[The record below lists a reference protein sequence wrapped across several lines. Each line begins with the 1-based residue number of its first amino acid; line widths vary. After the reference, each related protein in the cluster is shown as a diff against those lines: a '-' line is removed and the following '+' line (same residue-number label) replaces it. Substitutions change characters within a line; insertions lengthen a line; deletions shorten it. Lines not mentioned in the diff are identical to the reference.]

1 MRRWDR
7 ILLMTACVMAVVI
20 VGANFLLLMEQ
31 GKTEGRRYRVEA
43 NRVVE
48 KIREK
53 GLSDVKTSEYETIT
67 EVVPLSSMADR
78 EKSFFEGE
86 GEDYLIRE
94 VNGTYYRIEYR
105 SDVPESPGHTI
116 VVMNFV
122 LAAMSLFLLGVLF
135 FIRQK
140 ILKPFSSLV
149 EVPYELS
156 KGNLAVPMKENKS
169 RYFGRF
175 VWGLDL
181 LRENLEE
188 QKKKELKLQKEKKT
202 LILSISHDIKTP
214 LSAIKLYAKAL
225 SKGLYPEREKQNEIA
240 VHINQKADEIEG
252 FVSQIVQA
260 SRGDFLQFE
269 IVSGEFYLSEL
280 LSQVKEHYKEQQ
292 ELLRIPF
299 EIGDYADC
307 LIKGD
312 LDRGV
317 EVLQNIMENALKYGD
332 GEVLQMEITRE
343 EDCQL
348 VTVRNSGC
356 QLQEHELPHIFESFW
371 RGSNAKKNEG
381 SGLGLYICRQM
392 MRKMDGEV
400 YAEMK
405 DGMMCVTA
413 VFRMV

>member
-105 SDVPESPGHTI
+105 SDVPESSGHTI

-122 LAAMSLFLLGVLF
+122 LAAMSFFLLGVLF

>member
-156 KGNLAVPMKENKS
+156 KGNLAVPMKENKN

-188 QKKKELKLQKEKKT
+188 QKKKELTLQKEKKT

-214 LSAIKLYAKAL
+214 PFCYQAVCQSAGKRLV
-225 SKGLYPEREKQNEIA
+225 SRERKTE
-240 VHINQKADEIEG
+240 
-252 FVSQIVQA
+252 
-260 SRGDFLQFE
+260 
-269 IVSGEFYLSEL
+269 
-280 LSQVKEHYKEQQ
+280 
-292 ELLRIPF
+292 
-299 EIGDYADC
+299 
-307 LIKGD
+307 
-312 LDRGV
+312 
-317 EVLQNIMENALKYGD
+317 
-332 GEVLQMEITRE
+332 
-343 EDCQL
+343 
-348 VTVRNSGC
+348 
-356 QLQEHELPHIFESFW
+356 
-371 RGSNAKKNEG
+371 
-381 SGLGLYICRQM
+381 
-392 MRKMDGEV
+392 
-400 YAEMK
+400 
-405 DGMMCVTA
+405 
-413 VFRMV
+413 

>member
-7 ILLMTACVMAVVI
+7 ILLMTVCVMAVVI
-20 VGANFLLLMEQ
+20 VGANFLLLMER

-48 KIREK
+48 TIREK

-105 SDVPESPGHTI
+105 SDVPESPGHTF

-122 LAAMSLFLLGVLF
+122 LAAMSFFLLGVLF

-280 LSQVKEHYKEQQ
+280 LSQVKEYYKEQQ

>member
-156 KGNLAVPMKENKS
+156 KGNLAVPMKENKN

-188 QKKKELKLQKEKKT
+188 QKKKELTLQKEKKT

-225 SKGLYPEREKQNEIA
+225 ARGLYPEREKQNEIA

-252 FVSQIVQA
+252 FVSQIIQA
-260 SRGDFLQFE
+260 SREDFLQFE

-280 LSQVKEHYKEQQ
+280 LSQVKEYYKEQQ

-299 EIGDYADC
+299 EIGDYTDC

-405 DGMMCVTA
+405 NGMMCVTA

>member
-7 ILLMTACVMAVVI
+7 ILLMTVCVMAVVI
-20 VGANFLLLMEQ
+20 VGANFLLLMER

-105 SDVPESPGHTI
+105 SDVPESSGHTI

-122 LAAMSLFLLGVLF
+122 LAAMSFFLLGVLF

>member
-135 FIRQK
+135 
-140 ILKPFSSLV
+140 L
-149 EVPYELS
+149 Y
-156 KGNLAVPMKENKS
+156 
-169 RYFGRF
+169 GR
-175 VWGLDL
+175 
-181 LRENLEE
+181 
-188 QKKKELKLQKEKKT
+188 
-202 LILSISHDIKTP
+202 
-214 LSAIKLYAKAL
+214 
-225 SKGLYPEREKQNEIA
+225 
-240 VHINQKADEIEG
+240 
-252 FVSQIVQA
+252 
-260 SRGDFLQFE
+260 
-269 IVSGEFYLSEL
+269 
-280 LSQVKEHYKEQQ
+280 
-292 ELLRIPF
+292 
-299 EIGDYADC
+299 
-307 LIKGD
+307 
-312 LDRGV
+312 
-317 EVLQNIMENALKYGD
+317 KY
-332 GEVLQMEITRE
+332 
-343 EDCQL
+343 
-348 VTVRNSGC
+348 
-356 QLQEHELPHIFESFW
+356 
-371 RGSNAKKNEG
+371 
-381 SGLGLYICRQM
+381 
-392 MRKMDGEV
+392 
-400 YAEMK
+400 
-405 DGMMCVTA
+405 
-413 VFRMV
+413 